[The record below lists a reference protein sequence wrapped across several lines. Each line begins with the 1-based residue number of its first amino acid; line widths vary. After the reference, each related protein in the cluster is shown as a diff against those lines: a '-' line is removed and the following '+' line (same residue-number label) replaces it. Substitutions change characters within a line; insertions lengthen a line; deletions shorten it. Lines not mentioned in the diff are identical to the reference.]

1 MALAS
6 VEELVNVYIEEK
18 AALLLLTLFIQDYS
32 MIGALAVCLAA
43 AAPRELIV
51 PARSGRGSSFSPITP
66 PSAHLALSLRGGSL
80 SMETITEMLG
90 DPEKVKEA
98 MAGLQDP
105 EAMEEVRAMM
115 EDPEFRR
122 QVQEAVAAGGE
133 GGLESLRE
141 ALGATDLSDELGTL
155 GPPLGAA
162 LDVLK
167 TSVLDASEYETALST
182 LTALLGKLMSSPDD
196 LKFRGLRLANGA
208 LEQRLLCH
216 RGGLVALKALG
227 FSKEVCVRRVFDF
240 SSPLHGAHLVSLRC
254 IVDR

>member
-1 MALAS
+1 
-6 VEELVNVYIEEK
+6 
-18 AALLLLTLFIQDYS
+18 

-105 EAMEEVRAMM
+105 DAMEEVRAMM

-155 GPPLGAA
+155 GPALGAA